1 MGIQKL
7 NSQNLKYLSLL
18 TLTVQNSAVSLCMR
32 YAKTREGDIFF
43 SSTAVFCA
51 ELLKLLTC
59 LVLVFMEE
67 GTALRF
73 KASLHSAII
82 KNKVDTLKMTV
93 PSLIYVLQNNLLYV
107 SAANL
112 DAATYQVTYQL
123 KILTTAIFAVLMLRK
138 RLLSTQWGSL
148 FILVCGV
155 ALVQL
160 SQGGETRVI
169 TVDQNRALGFSA
181 ALGACFLSGFAGIY
195 FEKMLKTSDLS
206 VWMRNIQLSLLSLP
220 LSLITAYISDSND
233 ISEKGFFFGYDLFV
247 YFLVVLQATG
257 GLIVAVVVKYADNI
271 LKGFA
276 TSLAIVLS
284 CIVSIYLF
292 SFQLTVQFSLGT
304 VFVIVSV
311 FLYGHDP
318 DKKKTLKKTSDIR
331 DDEEALLASEPQNV

>member
-1 MGIQKL
+1 
-7 NSQNLKYLSLL
+7 
-18 TLTVQNSAVSLCMR
+18 
-32 YAKTREGDIFF
+32 
-43 SSTAVFCA
+43 
-51 ELLKLLTC
+51 
-59 LVLVFMEE
+59 
-67 GTALRF
+67 
-73 KASLHSAII
+73 
-82 KNKVDTLKMTV
+82 MTV

-123 KILTTAIFAVLMLRK
+123 KILTTAIFAVFMLK
-138 RLLSTQWGSL
+138 KKLLSTQWGSL
-148 FILVCGV
+148 LILVCGV

-160 SQGGETRVI
+160 SSGGETRVV
-169 TVDQNRALGFSA
+169 TVEQNRVLGFAA
-181 ALGACFLSGFAGIY
+181 ALGACVLSGFAGIF

-220 LSLITAYISDSND
+220 LSLLTSFANDGSLISTN
-233 ISEKGFFFGYDLFV
+233 GFFFGYDLFV
-247 YFLVVLQATG
+247 WFLVLLQAGG

-292 SFQLTVQFSLGT
+292 GFQLTLQFAFGT
-304 VFVIVSV
+304 VLVIISV

-318 DKKKTLKKTSDIR
+318 SKAKAAKKTSNIR
-331 DDEEALLASEPQNV
+331 DDEEALLSSEPQNV